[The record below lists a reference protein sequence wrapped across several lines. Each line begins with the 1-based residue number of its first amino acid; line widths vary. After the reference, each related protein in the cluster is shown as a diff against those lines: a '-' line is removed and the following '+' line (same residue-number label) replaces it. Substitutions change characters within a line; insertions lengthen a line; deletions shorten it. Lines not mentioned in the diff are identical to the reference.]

1 MTAGSSKDPSG
12 DLTTQID
19 FATTQGAAR
28 REDRAYVMVRIG
40 DDADVRAIDAGAK
53 LVLGRGD
60 DADVVVDDT
69 RASRRHLEL
78 SLRDGRLYV
87 KDLGSR
93 NGTRVGTS
101 VLKSEERAVVRGDEI
116 VVGPARLTVVAL
128 PPPVSAPASTD
139 VVVRNAR
146 MKELFVL
153 VDRLAAVPTPV
164 LVRGETGAGKEIL
177 AEMLHRRGPRST
189 GPLVRL
195 NCAAVPESLL
205 ESELF
210 GHERGAFTGATD
222 RKRGFLEL
230 ADRGTLFLDEVG
242 DLPLAMQAKLL
253 RALETQ
259 RIQRVG
265 VREELAVDVRFVC
278 ATHRDLERMV
288 EGGAFR
294 GDLYYRIA
302 GFVLEVPPLRERRDE
317 IEPLADAFATRFA
330 SKLGQPAPTLL
341 DDAVD
346 ALEAYTWPGNVR
358 ELKNAVEHAVV
369 LAGTAGVRREHLPRS
384 VTAESGSLAS
394 SSMQEHVDSAERV
407 AIERAL
413 AAAGGH
419 RAKAA
424 EILGVSKRTL
434 QYRLAKMGGK

>member
-1 MTAGSSKDPSG
+1 MTVGSAKGSSG
-12 DLTTQID
+12 ELTTQID
-19 FATTQGAAR
+19 VATSPGSAPHG
-28 REDRAYVMVRIG
+28 DRAYVMVRIG
-40 DDADVRAIDAGAK
+40 DDADVHAIDGGTR
-53 LVLGRGD
+53 LILGRGD
-60 DADVVVDDT
+60 DADIVVDDT

-78 SLRDGRLYV
+78 SLREGRLFA

-93 NGTRVGTS
+93 NGTRVGS
-101 VLKSEERAVVRGDEI
+101 VVLKSEERPIGRGEEI
-116 VVGPARLTVVAL
+116 VVGPAHVTVIAL
-128 PPPVSAPASTD
+128 PSPAVTVQLLD
-139 VVVRNAR
+139 VVVRNPK
-146 MKELFVL
+146 MKGIFEL
-153 VDRLAAVPTPV
+153 VDRLAGVPTPV

-177 AEMLHRRGPRST
+177 AELLHRRGPRSG

-210 GHERGAFTGATD
+210 GHERGAFTGATEK
-222 RKRGFLEL
+222 KRGFLEL

-265 VREELAVDVRFVC
+265 GREELAVDVRFVC
-278 ATHRDLERMV
+278 ATHRDLEKMI
-288 EGGAFR
+288 ESGAFR

-317 IEPLADAFATRFA
+317 IVPLAEAFAARFA
-330 SKLGQPAPTLL
+330 AKLNQPAP
-341 DDAVD
+341 AIERARE
-346 ALEAYTWPGNVR
+346 ALEAYSWPGNVR

-369 LAGTAGVRREHLPRS
+369 LAGASPIEPEHLPRA
-384 VTAESGSLAS
+384 VIAAPAGSP
-394 SSMQEHVDSAERV
+394 SSMQDHVDSAERA

-413 AAAGGH
+413 AAADGH
-419 RAKAA
+419 RQKAA

-434 QYRLAKMGGK
+434 QYRLAKMGIK

>member
-1 MTAGSSKDPSG
+1 MTVGSPKGSSG
-12 DLTTQID
+12 ELTTQID
-19 FATTQGAAR
+19 VATSPGSAPH
-28 REDRAYVMVRIG
+28 EDRAYVMVRIG
-40 DDADVRAIDAGAK
+40 DDADVHAIDGGAK
-53 LVLGRGD
+53 LILGRGD
-60 DADVVVDDT
+60 DADIVVDDT

-78 SLRDGRLYV
+78 SLREGRLFA

-93 NGTRVGTS
+93 NGTRVGS
-101 VLKSEERAVVRGDEI
+101 VVLKSEERPVVRGEEI
-116 VVGPARLTVVAL
+116 VVGPAHVTVIAL
-128 PPPVSAPASTD
+128 PSPAATVRLLD
-139 VVVRNAR
+139 VVVRNPK
-146 MKELFVL
+146 MKAIFEL
-153 VDRLAAVPTPV
+153 VDRLAGVPTPV

-177 AEMLHRRGPRST
+177 AELLHRRGPRSA

-210 GHERGAFTGATD
+210 GHERGAFTGATEK
-222 RKRGFLEL
+222 KRGFLEL

-265 VREELAVDVRFVC
+265 GREELAVDVRFVC
-278 ATHRDLERMV
+278 ATHRDLEKMV
-288 EGGAFR
+288 ESGAFR

-317 IEPLADAFATRFA
+317 IVPLAEAFAARFA
-330 SKLGQPAPTLL
+330 AKLNQPAP
-341 DDAVD
+341 AIEHARD
-346 ALEAYTWPGNVR
+346 ALEAYSWPGNVR

-369 LAGTAGVRREHLPRS
+369 LAGASPLEPEHLPRA
-384 VTAESGSLAS
+384 VIAAEAGPP
-394 SSMQEHVDSAERV
+394 SSMQDHVDSAERA

-419 RAKAA
+419 RQKAA

-434 QYRLAKMGGK
+434 QYRLAKMGIK